1 MAESIMLL
9 VVSKHTYH
17 HLWVFRASLQSLDW
31 KQLQIHNLNV
41 HFAWEDS
48 VDARKE
54 KVVSEE
60 ASLREWEKRLE
71 EGRTRL
77 HEGERLLNEREETI
91 VKREVELKA
100 TEREL
105 AGTRSFLEKER
116 NLIKQSDVELNDRAF
131 ALAEK
136 ERVCLLLYVSSS
148 LIACPGQACCSLC
161 EYTGRHGVDAIV
173 PFCITLHDQSSVFNL
188 EGTM

>member
-1 MAESIMLL
+1 M
-9 VVSKHTYH
+9 
-17 HLWVFRASLQSLDW
+17 
-31 KQLQIHNLNV
+31 
-41 HFAWEDS
+41 
-48 VDARKE
+48 DARKE

-91 VKREVELKA
+91 VKREVELKQ

-136 ERVCLLLYVSSS
+136 ERVRLLPYVSSS
-148 LIACPGQACCSLC
+148 LKLA
-161 EYTGRHGVDAIV
+161 
-173 PFCITLHDQSSVFNL
+173 VFYVNIQG
-188 EGTM
+188 GTVWTQLFLSA

>member
-1 MAESIMLL
+1 M
-9 VVSKHTYH
+9 
-17 HLWVFRASLQSLDW
+17 
-31 KQLQIHNLNV
+31 
-41 HFAWEDS
+41 
-48 VDARKE
+48 DARKE

-71 EGRTRL
+71 DGRTRL

-91 VKREVELKA
+91 VKREVELKH

-136 ERVCLLLYVSSS
+136 ERVRLLSYVSYS
-148 LIACPGQACCSLC
+148 LIGCPGQACCSPF
-161 EYTGRHGVDAIV
+161 EYTGRHGVDASV
-173 PFCITLHDQSSVFNL
+173 PFCRTLHDQSSFFNL
-188 EGTM
+188 EGIM